1 LYLFV
6 LPEVLDLHPLLALQP
21 VLLTS
26 LFAPLATRH
35 VTTHREISW
44 YLTSLNVA
52 IKFEKLREMAYI
64 YCTAMQDGSPV
75 SAGVKVVVQMLYI
88 RIVSATNTN
97 IPPLGQATSS
107 LGLTLR
113 RPTIILILVP
123 FLVLPIVF
131 ITLAK
136 LREKYLVKEARTRR
150 MVTHFG

>member
-1 LYLFV
+1 
-6 LPEVLDLHPLLALQP
+6 
-21 VLLTS
+21 
-26 LFAPLATRH
+26 
-35 VTTHREISW
+35 
-44 YLTSLNVA
+44 
-52 IKFEKLREMAYI
+52 
-64 YCTAMQDGSPV
+64 MQDGSPV

>member
-1 LYLFV
+1 
-6 LPEVLDLHPLLALQP
+6 
-21 VLLTS
+21 
-26 LFAPLATRH
+26 
-35 VTTHREISW
+35 
-44 YLTSLNVA
+44 VA

-64 YCTAMQDGSPV
+64 YFTAMQVAWLTRECMRGERRGADAVYPHREARLTQTPLP
-75 SAGVKVVVQMLYI
+75 SARL
-88 RIVSATNTN
+88 T
-97 IPPLGQATSS
+97 TSS

-113 RPTIILILVP
+113 RPTIFILILVP

>member
-1 LYLFV
+1 V
-6 LPEVLDLHPLLALQP
+6 GV
-21 VLLTS
+21 
-26 LFAPLATRH
+26 
-35 VTTHREISW
+35 
-44 YLTSLNVA
+44 
-52 IKFEKLREMAYI
+52 
-64 YCTAMQDGSPV
+64 
-75 SAGVKVVVQMLYI
+75 VKVVVRILYI

-97 IPPLGQATSS
+97 IPPLGLAWPITSS

-113 RPTIILILVP
+113 RPTIFILIP